1 MPGIARNHLIFPVLS
16 ALTALVIALSDG
28 TAVAGSV
35 TLEGV
40 TFTETSDNLR
50 IDGVSG
56 KGTLEQPFILR
67 EEILAPGDAI
77 VEIQVHKNFGSRVQT
92 FHQIGFA
99 LVKQVVNGTRAG
111 WEYFNIELEKRLG
124 VASDYYDGLSFGQAA
139 QVNRPFRS
147 DVFAKV
153 DDVLEPR
160 DSIRFSHGRVAP
172 GMTVNFVLS
181 ITHTGLAPRFFLVQH
196 VRQPAVSLPPRAA
209 FARGAAPPVS
219 IQ

>member
-1 MPGIARNHLIFPVLS
+1 MPGIARNHLISWVLS
-16 ALTALVIALSDG
+16 ALTALAIALSG
-28 TAVAGSV
+28 GAAVAGSV
-35 TLEGV
+35 TLEGI
-40 TFTETSDNLR
+40 TFSEASDNLR
-50 IDGVSG
+50 IVGVSG
-56 KGTLEQPFILR
+56 KGTLEEPFILR

-77 VEIQVHKNFGSRVQT
+77 VEIQVNKSFGSRVQT
-92 FHQIGFA
+92 FHQTGFA

-111 WEYFNIELEKRLG
+111 WEYFNIELEKRPG

-147 DVFAKV
+147 DGFAKV

-160 DSIRFSHGRVAP
+160 DVIRFSHGRVAP

-196 VRQPAVSLPPRAA
+196 VRQPAVSLPPRAV
-209 FARGAAPPVS
+209 FAEVPAPVS
-219 IQ
+219 VQ